1 MADTTMDRCARRI
14 ATRHDAAPTTTSPT
28 PTTLAAPTPVA
39 AAEDADVRRRFRDGD
54 PDAVRVV
61 YAQFARPLYALCRSH
76 LADVEQAK
84 DAVQQTFLQAW
95 RAAPSYD
102 PDRPLAPWLFQI
114 GRRVCID
121 RYRREK
127 AVAERLD
134 DHERHPALTVAGP
147 SMERSWIVWEVR
159 RAIEELPVDGREV
172 IRLMHLDGYTVE
184 QVAVLLSLPVGTVK
198 SRSFRAHRKLVAML
212 GHLRAPDPELAA

>member
-14 ATRHDAAPTTTSPT
+14 AARRDAAPAP
-28 PTTLAAPTPVA
+28 APTPD
-39 AAEDADVRRRFRDGD
+39 DADVRRGFRDGD
-54 PDAVRVV
+54 PDAVRAV
-61 YAQFARPLYALCRSH
+61 YTYFARPLHSLCRSH
-76 LADVEQAK
+76 LSDAEQAK

-121 RYRREK
+121 RFRRQR
-127 AVAERLD
+127 AAAERLD

-159 RAIEELPVDGREV
+159 RAIDELPAAGREI
-172 IRLMHLDGYTVE
+172 IRLLHLEGYTVE
-184 QVAVLLSLPVGTVK
+184 QVAAHLALPIGTVK
-198 SRSFRAHRKLVAML
+198 SRSFRAHRKLVAVL
-212 GHLRAPDPELAA
+212 DHLRVPDEALVA

>member
-14 ATRHDAAPTTTSPT
+14 AARREATAPTART
-28 PTTLAAPTPVA
+28 PFPD
-39 AAEDADVRRRFRDGD
+39 DADLRRRFRDGD
-54 PDAVRVV
+54 PDAVRAI
-61 YAQFARPLYALCRSH
+61 YEHFARPLLSLCRSH

-121 RYRREK
+121 RYRRER
-127 AVAERLD
+127 AAAERLD

-159 RAIEELPVDGREV
+159 RAIDELPADGREV
-172 IRLMHLDGYTVE
+172 IRLLHLEGYTVE
-184 QVAVLLSLPVGTVK
+184 QVAARLSLPVGTVK
-198 SRSFRAHRKLVAML
+198 SRSFRAHRKLVAVL
-212 GHLRAPDPELAA
+212 GHLRTPDEVLVA

>member
-1 MADTTMDRCARRI
+1 MADTTMDRCARRTAARRD
-14 ATRHDAAPTTTSPT
+14 ATPAPTSAPDPT
-28 PTTLAAPTPVA
+28 LPAD
-39 AAEDADVRRRFRDGD
+39 DADVRRRFRDGD
-54 PDAVRVV
+54 PDAVRAV
-61 YAQFARPLYALCRSH
+61 YAQFARPLLSLCRSH

-127 AVAERLD
+127 ATAERLD

-159 RAIEELPVDGREV
+159 RAIDELPADGREV
-172 IRLMHLDGYTVE
+172 IRLLHLEGYTVE
-184 QVAVLLSLPVGTVK
+184 QVAARLSLPVGTVK
-198 SRSFRAHRKLVAML
+198 SRSFRAHRKLVAVL
-212 GHLRAPDPELAA
+212 GHLRTPDEVLVA

>member
-14 ATRHDAAPTTTSPT
+14 AARREATAPT
-28 PTTLAAPTPVA
+28 APTSVPD
-39 AAEDADVRRRFRDGD
+39 DADVRRRFRDGD
-54 PDAVRVV
+54 PDAVRAV
-61 YAQFARPLYALCRSH
+61 YNHFARPLLSLCRSH

-121 RYRREK
+121 RYRRER
-127 AVAERLD
+127 AAAERLD
-134 DHERHPALTVAGP
+134 DNERHPALTVAGP
-147 SMERSWIVWEVR
+147 SLERSWIVWEVR
-159 RAIEELPVDGREV
+159 RAIEELPVDAREIV
-172 IRLMHLDGYTVE
+172 RLLHLEGYTVE
-184 QVAVLLSLPVGTVK
+184 QVAAQLALPVGTVK
-198 SRSFRAHRKLVAML
+198 SRSFRAHRKLVAVL
-212 GHLRAPDPELAA
+212 GHLRAPDQELVA